1 MRRNQL
7 LLSLTAAF
15 VGAGLICWII
25 MFLAGHDVWT
35 FAGKPDFWRLSGPP
49 FADMRVFAVAFY
61 VQFVLL
67 ALVSAALV
75 TTVIWNT
82 VIIRRRER
90 GAA

>member
-7 LLSLTAAF
+7 LLSLAAAF
-15 VGAGLICWII
+15 VGTSLICWIV
-25 MFLAGHDVWT
+25 MFMAGHDVWT

-49 FADMRVFAVAFY
+49 YADTRVFAVAFY

-67 ALVSAALV
+67 AVTSVALV

-90 GAA
+90 EAA